1 LFSNAEDDECL
12 KNSSTLQYFS
22 NFKYSNGYNHIKVK
36 IMNDAGKDK
45 VSHCYADLRGY
56 QRGKFIHL
64 QRTMNEKSYTTSPQ
78 SEFALAQV
86 KMSMFLESKKE
97 KNADNF

>member
-12 KNSSTLQYFS
+12 KNSGHLQYFS
-22 NFKYSNGYNHIKVK
+22 NFKYSTGYNHIKVK

-56 QRGKFIHL
+56 
-64 QRTMNEKSYTTSPQ
+64 
-78 SEFALAQV
+78 
-86 KMSMFLESKKE
+86 
-97 KNADNF
+97 